1 MKDII
6 KKRKSHLY
14 VITVISILLLQNC
27 NRFFSFFITKN
38 LPLICHTEINEE
50 NKITLFV
57 SENPDENCFEI
68 YINTEKKD
76 KRCERKIILG
86 DIDDIKSDVKYY
98 IYHKEKSICSGKIK
112 PIGEKIK
119 LAVIGDTSY
128 KTGYLKNMVEKIVEF
143 QPDFTFH
150 VGDFQY
156 DTQLDRWDE
165 ILKIFE
171 PIFQNSFFFLSAG
184 NHEYESETDEKILKK
199 YFPEEGFFAFKIRDI
214 WFVGINMFSE
224 KLDEF
229 LEHISQKINYP
240 AIFFLHKP
248 FVSLARGEK
257 LELSYRNIFLK
268 IKDKALLIFS
278 GHDHLYGKVKIGNAL
293 QIISGG
299 GGARIYPCSKKNGS
313 ETVFIDDSETEI
325 KVEKCVE
332 EFNFILCEIENQKVF
347 CKAESPT
354 SGKIDEF
361 SSEITR

>member
-1 MKDII
+1 MTKTI
-6 KKRKSHLY
+6 KKRKSYL
-14 VITVISILLLQNC
+14 VIITITLSLTLQNC

-38 LPLICHTEINEE
+38 LPPICHSEVNQE
-50 NKITLFV
+50 NKVILFV

-68 YINTEKKD
+68 YINEQKRD
-76 KRCERKIILG
+76 KRCETKILLG
-86 DIDDIKSDVKYY
+86 DIQEIKSDLNYS
-98 IYHKEKSICSGKIK
+98 IYHKEENICSGKIK
-112 PIGEKIK
+112 PIAEKIK
-119 LAVIGDTSY
+119 FAVIGDTSY
-128 KTGYLKNMVEKIVEF
+128 KTGYLKNMIEKIAEF

-165 ILKIFE
+165 ILKIFK

-184 NHEYESETDEKILKK
+184 NHEYESETDEQIFKK
-199 YFPEEGFFAFKIRDI
+199 YFPEEGFFAFRNKDI

-229 LEHISQKINYP
+229 LENISQKINYP
-240 AIFFLHKP
+240 TIFFIHKP
-248 FVSLARGEK
+248 FVSLARGEN
-257 LELSYRNIFLK
+257 LELSYKSIFSK
-268 IKDKALLIFS
+268 IKDKAFLIFS
-278 GHDHLYGKVKIGNAL
+278 GHDHLYGRVKIGNIL
-293 QIISGG
+293 QVITGG
-299 GGARIYPCSKKNGS
+299 GGARIYPCSKKNIS
-313 ETVFIDDSETEI
+313 EKVFIDDSEIEI

-361 SSEITR
+361 SSEITH